1 MDFHFMVD
9 SLPKLI
15 SVIPMTI
22 YISVVSVVIG
32 FILAAIIAIVR
43 EKRIKG
49 LSQIFAVLVSFI
61 RGTPILVQLYVIYY
75 GLAQFL
81 YYLQNQGV
89 SVKPGSLPH
98 LVIAISAYSL
108 NAAANLSETIRSAY
122 HSVDQDQYRAALS
135 VGMTPSSSMRR
146 IVIPQ
151 LIPNLIPNFS
161 NFFLDMI
168 KDTALVYNIGII
180 EIMGKSNIVASFGFK
195 YLETYLDA
203 LILYLVICFVFG
215 KILSYAET
223 YVTKRVFS
231 GRAHFMVKK
240 ASKSKVD
247 ETEVKV
253 GGN

>member
-15 SVIPMTI
+15 SVVPMTI
-22 YISVVSVVIG
+22 YISVVSVIIG
-32 FILAAIIAIVR
+32 FILAALIAIVR
-43 EKRIKG
+43 EKRVKG

-75 GLAQFL
+75 GLPQFL
-81 YYLQNQGV
+81 YFLQNQGV
-89 SVKPGSLPH
+89 NVKPGSLPH
-98 LVIAISAYSL
+98 LVIAISAYAL

-122 HSVDQDQYRAALS
+122 HSVDQDQYQAALS
-135 VGMTPSSSMRR
+135 VGMTPSLSMRR

-161 NFFLDMI
+161 NFFLDLI

-180 EIMGKSNIVASFGFK
+180 EIMAKSNIVASFGFK

-203 LILYLVICFVFG
+203 LFLYLVICFVFG
-215 KILSYAET
+215 KGLSLIET
-223 YVTKRVFS
+223 YVTKRVFRGKHS
-231 GRAHFMVKK
+231 GRFENASSVKK
-240 ASKSKVD
+240 QA
-247 ETEVKV
+247 VKI
-253 GGN
+253 GGD